1 MISVKLGRY
10 NELAIAEFRRL
21 KAENSSISYNQEKN
35 EWVFPKILKT
45 ELRKFFLNDVINF
58 TLVLNKFFLKI

>member
-58 TLVLNKFFLKI
+58 TLV